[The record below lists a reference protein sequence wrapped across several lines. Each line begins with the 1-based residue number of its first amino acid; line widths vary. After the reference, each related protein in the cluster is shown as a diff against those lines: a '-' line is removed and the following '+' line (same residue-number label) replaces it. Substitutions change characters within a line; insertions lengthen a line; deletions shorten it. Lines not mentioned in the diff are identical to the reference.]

1 MEFKKEEYF
10 FKEEMKKFFIFVESE
25 VERERLCFV
34 IVKGF
39 GMLDMKV
46 WSIYGFYNMSFRL

>member
-1 MEFKKEEYF
+1 
-10 FKEEMKKFFIFVESE
+10 MKKFFIFVESE

-46 WSIYGFYNMSFRL
+46 WSIYGFYNMSFRLQKVIDVVEEV